1 VKKLFMFL
9 LGLLISVVFTSS
21 AFALNV
27 FLYVDSAPNV
37 YGSPDYQSWEDNAY
51 AAASNGTFV
60 NMANGE
66 NPDNVGST
74 NFDIRD
80 EVVYSFGDLG
90 KRLHWIYWIPD
101 TTIAELTGNF
111 EIKLENYWDGE
122 YLDFYDS
129 YYDSTWLEPTKWKEY
144 NGGVIGSAGMAW
156 WGAYGTNTPDALN
169 ADIAEWITAEETWI
183 FTARLGDNEC
193 SIESYRAP
201 VPEPTTSLFMVTG
214 LAILVCVQRRR
225 FFKK

>member
-1 VKKLFMFL
+1 MKKLFMFL

-51 AAASNGTFV
+51 ATAANGTFV

-74 NFDIRD
+74 NFVIRD

-129 YYDSTWLEPTKWKEY
+129 YYNSTWLEPTKWKEY

-156 WGAYGTNTPDALN
+156 WGAYGTNTQDALN

-183 FTARLGDNEC
+183 FTAKLGDNEY
-193 SIESYRAP
+193 SIESYRSP
-201 VPEPTTSLFMVTG
+201 VPEPATSLLMVTG
-214 LAILVCVQRRR
+214 LASLVCVRKRKFLKR
-225 FFKK
+225 